1 MKIKTLIITLPKSLK
16 GLLSNSFSHVLSKNI
31 VKPLTMLLTLCL
43 FSCTSDSNKVTLT
56 LGHTLDTRHVVHLA
70 MEHMAKRL
78 THYSNGSMEIAI
90 YPGGQLGSEREMIE
104 LLQIGSLAMT
114 KVSASPL
121 EGFVPEMQI
130 FSIPYLMR
138 DREHFWRVLNS
149 DVGQGLLAQVETVR
163 LKGMGYYDAGSRSF
177 YTTNAP
183 INTPEDLIGQKI
195 RVLNSPTAVAT
206 VQALGGAATPIA
218 WGELYAALQQGVVDG
233 AENNPPS
240 YYLSRHYEIAK
251 YYSLDEHTFVPDIIL
266 ASLPV
271 WNSLTVEQQ
280 GWLTAAMSDS
290 ISYQKSLWQ
299 AASDDALAKVKAAGT
314 EIIYPDKKAF
324 QDKVVDFHASF
335 ANSPVAKQITTIKN
349 M

>member
-1 MKIKTLIITLPKSLK
+1 MRISVTIISLLAVIAL
-16 GLLSNSFSHVLSKNI
+16 GGCSAER
-31 VKPLTMLLTLCL
+31 
-43 FSCTSDSNKVTLT
+43 DKVRLT
-56 LGHTLDTRHVVHLA
+56 LGHTLDTKHVVHQA
-70 MEHMAKRL
+70 MEFMAKRL
-78 THYSNGSMEIAI
+78 DHHSGGTMEVVI

-121 EGFVPEMQI
+121 EGFVPEMKI
-130 FSIPYLMR
+130 FSIPYLIR
-138 DREHFWRVLNS
+138 DREHFWRVLNG
-149 DVGQGLLAQVETVR
+149 DIGQGLLKKTETAR

-177 YTTNAP
+177 YTTDGA
-183 INTPEDLIGQKI
+183 INSPQDLIGKKI
-195 RVLNSPTAVAT
+195 RVLNSPTSVAT

-251 YYSLDEHTFVPDIIL
+251 FYSLDEHTFVPDIIL

-271 WNSLTVEQQ
+271 WQSLNTQQ
-280 GWLTAAMSDS
+280 QQWLSAAMADS
-290 ISYQKSLWQ
+290 IEFQKSLWQ
-299 AASDDALAKVKAAGT
+299 EASDEALAAVIAAGVT
-314 EIIYPDKKAF
+314 VVYPDKKAF
-324 QDKVVDFHASF
+324 QAQVVDFHASF
-335 ANSPVAKQITTIKN
+335 ADSPVAAQIVQIKQ